1 MRILVDCHCFDYV
14 TSEGVNTHIRGLY
27 SAVLRQAP
35 EDWEFYFVC
44 KYPEKLTWAGYGADA
59 DSDFSNEVI
68 SSRIHFIRLSDR
80 GKWHRLLVEYPKI
93 IRKNHIDYAHFQY
106 TAPPFAF
113 MLGKR
118 GTLGGRCR
126 TVVTLHDILFK
137 DFTKYFP
144 LKYKLVK
151 GALFYLTAKR
161 ADLLLTVSEYSKSR
175 ISHHFGIP
183 ADEVFV
189 TPNAVTRD
197 FWEIDAG
204 QARAFVSAQGVRKYI
219 LCVSRFEP
227 RKRQTL
233 LLKTYLEMRL
243 WEQGYDVVFIGRKTL
258 SMPEFDRLLMT
269 MPEEARPHVF
279 VHYHAPY
286 KELKLWYKAASL
298 FVYPAVA
305 EGFGIPPIEAGAA
318 QVPCIC
324 SNRTAMGDFK
334 FFAENHIDCDD
345 ADLLKGRIRAILGLE
360 GALQTPPVAEISEE
374 IAKVYNW
381 DVVARRLIDHISED
395 AASISSR
402 RGR

>member
-35 EDWEFYFVC
+35 EDWEFYFVSR
-44 KYPEKLTWAGYGADA
+44 YPEKLTWAGYGADA

-68 SSRIHFIRLSDR
+68 SSRVHFIRLSDR

-106 TAPPFAF
+106 TAPPFKSRF
-113 MLGKR
+113 GCR

-126 TVVTLHDILFK
+126 TIVTLHDILFK
-137 DFTKYFP
+137 DFAKYFP
-144 LKYKLVK
+144 WKYKLVK
-151 GALFYLTAKR
+151 GLLFYLTAKR
-161 ADLLLTVSEYSKSR
+161 TDLLLTVSEYSKGR

-183 ADEVFV
+183 EDKVFV

-197 FWEIDAG
+197 FWEIDED
-204 QARAFVSAQGVRKYI
+204 QARSFVNAQGVGKYI

-243 WEQGYDVVFIGRKTL
+243 WEKGYDLVFIGRKTL
-258 SMPEFDRLLMT
+258 SMPEFDRLLAT
-269 MPEEARPHVF
+269 MPDDARSHVF
-279 VHYHAPY
+279 VHYHSPY
-286 KELKLWYKAASL
+286 NELKLWYRAASL

-324 SNRTAMGDFK
+324 SNRTAMGDFT
-334 FFAENHIDCDD
+334 FFGENHIDCDNSE
-345 ADLLKGRIRAILGLE
+345 LLRSRISSILGLE
-360 GALQTPPVAEISEE
+360 GEPQTPPVSEISQE
-374 IAKVYNW
+374 IAQVYDW
-381 DVVARRLIDHISED
+381 DTVARHLISHIAAD
-395 AASISSR
+395 AASVSR
-402 RGR
+402 LGR